1 MNQACRM
8 PPVSAMQCRDDPEV
22 RLYRA
27 HSLNYLAY
35 IPDNAQ
41 PTLEPIVF
49 VHGYKRRGKEQ
60 LEQLRRISDA
70 SGRALFAPC
79 FCARQHPRYQ
89 RLGKGRDH
97 LRADTYFNACLKDA
111 TRRHGI
117 GTDRFVLA
125 GFSGGAQFSHRYT
138 MAHPQRVTRL
148 IAIAA
153 GWYTFPDAEIPYPHG
168 LATARKLRATSL
180 NPEAFLRV
188 PTAVLIGARDLNTVN
203 LRCNPGIDDQQGLTR
218 VERARRWVLAMREA
232 ARRYRVEADIRYQ
245 EVPGIGHSFD
255 HFVRRGQLLELIL
268 GAITD
273 PLRTASSAPVSRL
286 GSAVCRVVR

>member
-8 PPVSAMQCRDDPEV
+8 PLVSGMQRRDGPKV

-27 HSLNYLAY
+27 HALNYLAY
-35 IPDNAQ
+35 IPDNPHPA
-41 PTLEPIVF
+41 LEPIVF

-70 SGRALFAPC
+70 SRRALLAPC

-89 RLGKGRDH
+89 RLGKGRDQ
-97 LRADTYFNACLKDA
+97 LRADTYFNACLEDA

-117 GTDRFVLA
+117 DTDRFVLT
-125 GFSGGAQFSHRYT
+125 GFSGGAQFGHRYT

-153 GWYTFPDAEIPYPHG
+153 GWYTFPDAEVPYPHG
-168 LATARKLRATSL
+168 LATVRKLRATSL

-188 PTAVLIGARDLNTVN
+188 PTAVLVGARDLNTVN
-203 LRCNPGIDDQQGLTR
+203 LRCNPGIDKQQGLTR

-232 ARRYRVEADIRYQ
+232 TRRYRVKADIRYQ

-255 HFVRRGQLLELIL
+255 HFVRRGHLLELIL

-273 PLRTASSAPVSRL
+273 PLRAASNEPVSRH
-286 GSAVCRVVR
+286 GSALYRVVR

>member
-8 PPVSAMQCRDDPEV
+8 PLVSGMQRRDGPKV

-27 HSLNYLAY
+27 HALNYLAY
-35 IPDNAQ
+35 IPDNPHPA
-41 PTLEPIVF
+41 LEPIVF

-70 SGRALFAPC
+70 SRRALLAPC

-89 RLGKGRDH
+89 RLGKGRDQ
-97 LRADTYFNACLKDA
+97 LRADTYFNACLEDA

-117 GTDRFVLA
+117 DTDRFVLT
-125 GFSGGAQFSHRYT
+125 GFSGGAQFGHRYT

-153 GWYTFPDAEIPYPHG
+153 GWYTFPDAEVPYPHG
-168 LATARKLRATSL
+168 LATVRKLRATSL

-188 PTAVLIGARDLNTVN
+188 PTAVLVGARDLNTVN
-203 LRCNPGIDDQQGLTR
+203 LRCNPGIDKQQGLTR

-232 ARRYRVEADIRYQ
+232 ARRYRVKADIRYQ

-255 HFVRRGQLLELIL
+255 HFVRRGHLLELIL

-273 PLRTASSAPVSRL
+273 PLRAASNEPVSRH
-286 GSAVCRVVR
+286 GSALYRVVR